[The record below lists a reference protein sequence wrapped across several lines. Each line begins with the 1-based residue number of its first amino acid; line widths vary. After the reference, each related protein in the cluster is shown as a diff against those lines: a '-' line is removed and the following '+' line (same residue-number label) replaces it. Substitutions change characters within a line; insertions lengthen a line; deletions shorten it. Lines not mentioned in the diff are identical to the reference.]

1 MLSFQ
6 KFYISKL
13 CISKAT
19 LWWSMFTI
27 IYILIE
33 SVIYAITDLI
43 CLLYYN
49 DLGHLFKLLQHFR
62 VHLLWFEHTIVFLDL
77 SIWISIEFIHSIFI
91 TEISNFISLL
101 LLLVSNFYTIF
112 LDFKILLSISVQ
124 SVSSIFVLFV
134 YVVYSFY
141 HFHFPFLLN
150 CLLSFPMWTHLNLLD
165 ILHM

>member
-13 CISKAT
+13 SISKAT

-43 CLLYYN
+43 CLLYYK

-62 VHLLWFEHTIVFLDL
+62 VHLLWVEHTIVFLDL

-91 TEISNFISLL
+91 SMVNNFLVFLESYWLLL

-112 LDFKILLSISVQ
+112 LDFKILVSISVQ
-124 SVSSIFVLFV
+124 SVSSIFVSFV
-134 YVVYSFY
+134 YVVLFIL
-141 HFHFPFLLN
+141 P
-150 CLLSFPMWTHLNLLD
+150 LSFSFPS
-165 ILHM
+165 